1 MQFFCG
7 VGRSCLFRLLTWC
20 AFHSTSYR
28 ILSGS
33 IPRGSQWDP
42 TFLGP
47 SFFRKRISIQVE
59 SPGSASNFDSSI
71 TSSPSSFLWVSMTF
85 FQRSST
91 KIFNRKRNVQKDRK
105 NVTRV
110 NTNSSNQKLL
120 GDRQQSRFKSLKTS
134 KHQAKRCSFQLIFHQ
149 PSSGTQH
156 DALLS

>member
-1 MQFFCG
+1 MRHQPHPQETYLREG
-7 VGRSCLFRLLTWC
+7 
-20 AFHSTSYR
+20 H
-28 ILSGS
+28 SGS

-47 SFFRKRISIQVE
+47 SFFRKRICIQVE

-110 NTNSSNQKLL
+110 NPNSSNRKLL
-120 GDRQQSRFKSLKTS
+120 GDRKQSRFKSLKTS
-134 KHQAKRCSFQLIFHQ
+134 KNRAS
-149 PSSGTQH
+149 PSQKVRLSTYFSP
-156 DALLS
+156 AL